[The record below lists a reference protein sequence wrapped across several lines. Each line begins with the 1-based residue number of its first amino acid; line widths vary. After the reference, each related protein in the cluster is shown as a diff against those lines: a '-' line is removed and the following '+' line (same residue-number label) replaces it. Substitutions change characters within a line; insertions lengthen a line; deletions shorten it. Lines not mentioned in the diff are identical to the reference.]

1 MSLKKNRT
9 RNSDSN
15 SLKVESVLVCTG
27 VYNPLNK
34 KAREIVEK
42 LDIEI
47 VSRDLSGK
55 KKLLETTMDDSELL
69 KADTIVHDI
78 LDVANLIIKFK
89 NLL

>member
-9 RNSDSN
+9 KNSDLN

-78 LDVANLIIKFK
+78 LDVANHIIKCK
-89 NLL
+89 N